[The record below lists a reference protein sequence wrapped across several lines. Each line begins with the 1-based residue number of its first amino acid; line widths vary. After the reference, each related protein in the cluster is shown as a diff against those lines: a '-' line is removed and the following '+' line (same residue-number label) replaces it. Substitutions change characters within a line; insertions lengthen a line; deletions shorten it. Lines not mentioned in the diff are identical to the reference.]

1 MARGDVLLVT
11 LPVPSSGAG
20 HEQMGNRPAIVV
32 QNDASD
38 PRLPTIMII
47 PFTSSLGALRYPHTF
62 RVDPSQQNGLDRPSV
77 LLVFQLRAIDKVRI
91 AGNIGRLE
99 QHYLQQLEAELRNLL
114 NIS

>member
-1 MARGDVLLVT
+1 MARGDVLLVD

-20 HEQMGNRPAIVV
+20 HEQMGNRPAIAV

-47 PFTSSLGALRYPHTF
+47 PCTSNLGALRYPHTI
-62 RVDPSQQNGLDRPSV
+62 RVDPSQQNGLNMPSV
-77 LLVFQLRAIDKVRI
+77 LLVFQLRAIDKMRI

-99 QHYLQQLEAELRNLL
+99 QHYLQQLDAELRNLL